1 MSEQAASEAKKFSY
15 RQEVKRKL
23 LHMTSFVFVIFI
35 YLTTKQT
42 ACLVIGFLFV
52 ALVAAEQLC
61 RMFPA
66 LNNIKIRF
74 FSSVLRENEKSGN
87 VSSVWFLL
95 GCFLSVLLFSK
106 EVAMI
111 GITILIFGDAFAA
124 LIGKR
129 FGKHKFKNGKSLEG
143 TLGFIGVSII
153 FLIAYFFIL
162 DLTMSFTLMA
172 AVSIIAASIVEI
184 YTKQLKL
191 DDNLTIPL
199 TFGFSMWILT
209 WIFGIAAAM
218 I

>member
-1 MSEQAASEAKKFSY
+1 MSDQTPPEKKFSY

-35 YLTTKQT
+35 YLTNKET
-42 ACLVIGFLFV
+42 ACLVIGFLFI
-52 ALVAAEQLC
+52 ALVIAEQLC
-61 RMFPA
+61 RIFPA
-66 LNNIKIRF
+66 LNDIKIKY
-74 FSSVLRENEKSGN
+74 FSPVLRENEKSGN

-106 EVAMI
+106 EVAML

-143 TLGFIGVSII
+143 TLGFIGVSLL
-153 FLIAYFFIL
+153 FLIAYAFIL
-162 DLTMSFTLMA
+162 DLSRIFIILSVISIVA
-172 AVSIIAASIVEI
+172 AAIVEI
-184 YTKQLKL
+184 YTKQLKA

-199 TFGFSMWILT
+199 TFGISMWILT
-209 WIFGIAAAM
+209 WIFTNVLVNI
-218 I
+218 